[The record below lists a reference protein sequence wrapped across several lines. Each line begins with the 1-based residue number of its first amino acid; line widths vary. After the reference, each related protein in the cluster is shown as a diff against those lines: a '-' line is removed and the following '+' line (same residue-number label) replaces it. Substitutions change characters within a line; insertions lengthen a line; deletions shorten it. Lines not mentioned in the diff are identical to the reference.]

1 MTSDAARPRTL
12 ARTLREWPHRH
23 GHLVE
28 ATLALVAPP
37 LVCLALVPVR
47 ASLPSSAAALALVAC
62 VSAVASLGWRVS
74 GLLAS
79 ASAALWFDFFLT
91 RPYERLAI
99 SHRPDVET
107 TIALV
112 VVGIV
117 VTELGA
123 WRSRQKRAT
132 EDATHYVIALRDVAE
147 ASARATSAEVVGV
160 ATTAITDLLHL
171 RECHFD
177 EAIATPPLARVAP
190 DGVIEHAGMLW
201 PTERIGIPGPQSE
214 IVAHWRGRDRGRFVL
229 TPTPG
234 EPVSRGACIV
244 AASIVTVAAAALGSP
259 AKTG

>member
-1 MTSDAARPRTL
+1 
-12 ARTLREWPHRH
+12 
-23 GHLVE
+23 
-28 ATLALVAPP
+28 
-37 LVCLALVPVR
+37 VCLALAPVR
-47 ASLPSSAAALALVAC
+47 TSLPSSAAALTLIAC
-62 VSAVASLGWRVS
+62 VSAVASLGWRTL

-91 RPYERLAI
+91 RPYERLTI

-112 VVGIV
+112 VVGII

-123 WRSRQKRAT
+123 WRRRQRRAT
-132 EDATHYVIALRDVAE
+132 EDATHYVIALRDVAQAG
-147 ASARATSAEVVGV
+147 ASATPDEVVAV
-160 ATTAITDLLHL
+160 AAAAIADLLHL

-177 EAIATPPLARVAP
+177 EALALPPLARVAP
-190 DGVIEHAGMLW
+190 DGVIVNAGMLW

-214 IVAHWRGRDRGRFVL
+214 ILAHWRGRDRGRFVL

-244 AASIVTVAAAALGSP
+244 AASIVTVAAAALGSSSS
-259 AKTG
+259 GG